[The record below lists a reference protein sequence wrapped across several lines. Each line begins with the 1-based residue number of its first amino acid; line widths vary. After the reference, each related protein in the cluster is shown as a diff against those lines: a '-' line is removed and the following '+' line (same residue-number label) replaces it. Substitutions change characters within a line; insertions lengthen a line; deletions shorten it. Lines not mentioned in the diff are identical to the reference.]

1 MVRFGIILVCIVV
14 RLPNIEHTL
23 DFPLCEW
30 RVFFAT
36 VYWVVKQRY
45 CFLSPLPPLKATKT
59 EKGGGLH
66 ILPQF
71 SEISVPLFSDIE
83 KNNCFAIIYA
93 RSDLYNSRSK
103 HLQNPFKVNL
113 NDVSKRRPFW
123 FCLDHALLT
132 PRGVV
137 LIMRRST
144 RTSTSLPSRANHGHL
159 NFEDFTPP
167 PLGQNGVH
175 IAPPKE
181 Q

>member
-1 MVRFGIILVCIVV
+1 MVRFGITLVCIVV

-137 LIMRRST
+137 LNYAPINT
-144 RTSTSLPSRANHGHL
+144 KFNIPSLSGKPRA
-159 NFEDFTPP
+159 FELWRFHPP
-167 PLGQNGVH
+167 PLG
-175 IAPPKE
+175 PKWCTHCPS
-181 Q
+181 

>member
-1 MVRFGIILVCIVV
+1 MLFLYHFDGSTGTPWFVSESLLFAPLCVFQILST
-14 RLPNIEHTL
+14 LL

-30 RVFFAT
+30 RVSFAT

-71 SEISVPLFSDIE
+71 SKISVPLFSDIE
-83 KNNCFAIIYA
+83 KNNCFTIIYA

-113 NDVSKRRPFW
+113 NDVSKRRPFC
-123 FCLDHALLT
+123 F
-132 PRGVV
+132 V
-137 LIMRRST
+137 
-144 RTSTSLPSRANHGHL
+144 
-159 NFEDFTPP
+159 
-167 PLGQNGVH
+167 
-175 IAPPKE
+175 
-181 Q
+181 